1 VTGERIASVTE
12 VPADGTFLFRVEAV
26 DGGDVREVILVRA
39 DGDGAGDSGG
49 RVAAWL
55 NHCQHF
61 THVRLDEGGGA
72 PTRDGEIVCTK
83 HGAMFEAG
91 SGLCTHGPCEGAYL
105 DGLDVEVTE
114 GDVYLDDPG
123 YAFVGLGP
131 KEREVGDLTST
142 SNVEF

>member
-1 VTGERIASVTE
+1 MTGERIASVTE
-12 VPADGTFLFRVEAV
+12 VPAEGTFLFRVETV
-26 DGGDVREVILVRA
+26 DGGDVREAILVRA
-39 DGDGAGDSGG
+39 DGAGDS
-49 RVAAWL
+49 RASVAAWL

-61 THVRLDEGGGA
+61 THVRLDKGGGA
-72 PTRDGEIVCTK
+72 PTRDGEIVCTN

-105 DGLDVEVTE
+105 DGLDVEVRG

-123 YAFVGLGP
+123 YVFVGHGP
-131 KEREVGDLTST
+131 EERDADDLTST